1 MVAVSG
7 RCINSRSAIV
17 LLSGGLDSAVC
28 LWWAK
33 RRWDVYALS
42 VNFYRRNPREVMA
55 ARSLAKAANVER
67 ISVDLPFLREIRDLD
82 QRKAIDLPAVY
93 IPSRNLIF
101 YGLAS
106 YWAEARGA
114 SRLFGGHTAEDGYL
128 FPDATERYIAN
139 LNRLLRS
146 ARRRLVIEAPLIH
159 LRKAGVVRL
168 ALRLKVPLELT
179 WSCHSE
185 GSRHCGK
192 CLGCV
197 RRKEA
202 FAAARVADP
211 VAYAL

>member
-1 MVAVSG
+1 M
-7 RCINSRSAIV
+7 RSAIV

-42 VNFYRRNPREVMA
+42 VNFYRRNPREAMA
-55 ARSLAKAANVER
+55 ARRLARAAGVAR
-67 ISVDLPFLREIRDLD
+67 ISVDLPFLREIRDLEK
-82 QRKAIDLPAVY
+82 RKTIDLPPAY

-106 YWAEARGA
+106 YWAEAKGA
-114 SRLFGGHTAEDGYL
+114 SRLFGGHTAEDGYI
-128 FPDATERYIAN
+128 FPDATERYIAS

-146 ARRRLVIEAPLIH
+146 ARRRLVIEAPLIR

-168 ALRLKVPLELT
+168 GLRLKVPLELT
-179 WSCHSE
+179 WSCHGE
-185 GSRHCGK
+185 GSRHCGR

-202 FAAARVADP
+202 FDRARVPDP
-211 VAYAL
+211 AAYAL